1 MQAGA
6 PGAAGAAPAP
16 AAAPAAASSAA
27 ASPPGLSRGADAP
40 TFEEPPR
47 LHPLRLFYPGQ
58 TYKPEDLD
66 VDLSDSAAAFV
77 HRPSQKTRQL
87 HKRGQAANAEL
98 YASADFR
105 NGRLLSGFISEAGK
119 LLPRRT
125 NKVRML
131 VQAAWCF
138 RRHASFEN
146 LLCVL
151 THAHVTPSLRRLM
164 RRCSA
169 RWCAL

>member
-1 MQAGA
+1 MSKRMQLGA
-6 PGAAGAAPAP
+6 PGAAGTAAAVAP
-16 AAAPAAASSAA
+16 AAAPAAASPAA
-27 ASPPGLSRGADAP
+27 ASASGLSRTADAP

-98 YASADFR
+98 YSSADFR

-125 NKVRML
+125 NKV
-131 VQAAWCF
+131 
-138 RRHASFEN
+138 
-146 LLCVL
+146 
-151 THAHVTPSLRRLM
+151 
-164 RRCSA
+164 
-169 RWCAL
+169 CALPGAWPDSGAFRKLFV